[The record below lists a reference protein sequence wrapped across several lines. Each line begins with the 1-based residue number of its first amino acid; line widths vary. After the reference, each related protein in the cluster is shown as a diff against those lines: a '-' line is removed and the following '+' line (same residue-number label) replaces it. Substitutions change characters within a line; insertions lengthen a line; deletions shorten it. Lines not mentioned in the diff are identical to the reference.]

1 MTRLSWLLVLVML
14 SGCAG
19 FLTPKQAGK
28 IPAFSFLNTY
38 EAALK
43 DYEKGRI
50 MMARERILAMDKT
63 REDYPQ
69 ALKLLNQKVEPARLR
84 LLRHFSSK
92 AEAAERAGKWS
103 EAMALY
109 AQAAGLSTKPSSL
122 NRKRDAMELNM
133 RQLRMDT
140 LIDQRR
146 AEDAYLLSWIN
157 AYEPPKGVDPKDDA
171 FQQAREQLQDMI
183 EERGSQAYR
192 EAKRYFGGDLPE
204 LAYVE
209 VESYLRLVPDSERGK
224 RLMDDIR
231 QELPKGFRIAAFKN
245 YGVRSGSAKRVA
257 LPETVKREQVQE
269 LIRKGDWIK
278 AKKYALVYRRE
289 GGKDAERLLKQIQ
302 ANIEKKAAGYFTQG
316 RIAFRQE
323 RLEEAISRWE
333 KAVALEPENSEYVN
347 ALQRARQL
355 QERLRILKSEAEAT
369 KSQE

>member
-1 MTRLSWLLVLVML
+1 ML

-19 FLTPKQAGK
+19 LLTPQQAGK
-28 IPAFSFLNTY
+28 ISALSFLNTY

-43 DYEKGRI
+43 DYQKGRI
-50 MMARERILAMDKT
+50 MLARERILAMDKT

-69 ALKLLNQKVEPARLR
+69 ARKLLKEKVEPARLR

-92 AEAAERAGKWS
+92 AETAERAGRWS

-109 AQAAGLSTKPSSL
+109 AQAAGLSTKPASL
-122 NRKRDAMELNM
+122 NRKRDGMEQKM

-146 AEDAYLLSWIN
+146 AEDAYLLSWMN
-157 AYEPPKGVDPKDDA
+157 AYEPPRGVQPKDDA

-192 EAKRYFGGDLPE
+192 DAKRYLGRELPE
-204 LAYVE
+204 LAYIE
-209 VESYLRLVPDSERGK
+209 AESYLRLVPDSERGK

-231 QELPKGFRIAAFKN
+231 QEMPKGFRIAAFKN
-245 YGVRSGSAKRVA
+245 YGVRSGSTKRVA
-257 LPETVKREQVQE
+257 LPETVKREQV
-269 LIRKGDWIK
+269 LALVRKGDWSK

-302 ANIEKKAAGYFTQG
+302 VNIEKKAANYFAQG

-323 RLEEAISRWE
+323 KLEEAIERWE
-333 KAVALEPENSEYVN
+333 MAAELEPENSEYVN

-355 QERLRILKSEAEAT
+355 QERLRVLQSEAGEP
-369 KSQE
+369 KGRE